1 MLTLTPLPMRL
12 EPDWAAVARMARESG
27 ALYLPADIPAES
39 GRVSLHRQGVAL
51 RAVRN
56 ESGAVVAYCASIKT
70 I

>member
-12 EPDWAAVARMARESG
+12 EPDWSAVARMVRESG

-39 GRVSLHRQGVAL
+39 GRISLHRQGVAL
-51 RAVRN
+51 RPVR
-56 ESGAVVAYCASIKT
+56 EAGRVVAYCASIKT